1 MKTGIFGGAFDP
13 IHKGHIYMAQKA
25 MEEYAL
31 DRILIVPSV
40 TRRTKLRMQ

>member
-25 MEEYAL
+25 MEEYSAC
-31 DRILIVPSV
+31 SV
-40 TRRTKLRMQ
+40 RSLAEQD

>member
-25 MEEYAL
+25 MEEYSL
-31 DRILIVPSV
+31 DRILACSV
-40 TRRTKLRMQ
+40 RSLAEQD